1 MAVIKLTKSS
11 NGLKTWKRLASDIKR
26 REKTEFCPF
35 YTPMKKFIDVLI
47 YLFKTIKDSI
57 KKFSVWSKIST

>member
-1 MAVIKLTKSS
+1 
-11 NGLKTWKRLASDIKR
+11 
-26 REKTEFCPF
+26 
-35 YTPMKKFIDVLI
+35 MKKVIDVLI